1 LTVSSEASDQ
11 KNQGQVIPV
20 VIVTDDS
27 TSTSV
32 STSNMWSS
40 SCGNTYVYQLFEFS
54 LCKNVGVKM

>member
-32 STSNMWSS
+32 STSNM
-40 SCGNTYVYQLFEFS
+40 
-54 LCKNVGVKM
+54 